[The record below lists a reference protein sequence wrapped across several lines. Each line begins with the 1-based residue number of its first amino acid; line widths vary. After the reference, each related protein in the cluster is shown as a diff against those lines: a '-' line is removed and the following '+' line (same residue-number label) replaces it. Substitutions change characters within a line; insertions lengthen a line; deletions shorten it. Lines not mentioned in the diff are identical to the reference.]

1 MSNPLAQSS
10 SDRAVNVVYILSSD
24 SEEEDTKSNVLL
36 SSPHRRTLRS
46 PPSDKA
52 RARNHGEDD
61 RRADPPPPNQGLR
74 RARDKVDDEQD
85 LDETLR
91 STRKSGK
98 LRADGA
104 PRKYSVLGAWRP
116 LNSVRP
122 RKTLRS

>member
-10 SDRAVNVVYILSSD
+10 SDRAVNGVYILSSD

-52 RARNHGEDD
+52 RARDHGEDE
-61 RRADPPPPNQGLR
+61 RRADPPTPNQGIR

-91 STRKSGK
+91 STRKFGK
-98 LRADGA
+98 SRADGA
-104 PRKYSVLGAWRP
+104 PRKYSVLGAWCP
-116 LNSVRP
+116 LNSVRT